1 MNNRQ
6 PAYGLKPSHCQE
18 IGIENPEEAT
28 FGIFVVVYMEQL
40 LSFLPTAIIACAT
53 FNFNMLYKFYLSCLP
68 AL

>member
-28 FGIFVVVYMEQL
+28 FGIFVVVYMEQP
-40 LSFLPTAIIACAT
+40 LSFFAYSHYSMCH
-53 FNFNMLYKFYLSCLP
+53 F
-68 AL
+68 